1 MASKVDRIVARLQ
14 SKIAEG
20 DYYEAQ
26 QQTRVAASR
35 YIKTSNWP
43 AAIDILVSVAQPLLR
58 AGQGG
63 SGGDLCIMLVDVY
76 RQAELKPDAAAKGR
90 LLTCLRLFD
99 AEEPTRKKF
108 IGEMIGWSAKFG
120 DFPAGDAEL
129 HHVAGSLYA
138 EEHETYEAEKHLIL
152 GTKDS
157 PEVLTKM
164 EYKWYKEG
172 EPHQAG
178 LFAGRAV
185 LPYLLVGNVR
195 AANTCYRLFAST
207 LSTDNPS
214 LGVQDVSSSSGDI
227 RIFPSL
233 PLLNFLGFLLMAV
246 QRAAPE
252 LYKGLVSK
260 YATQINE
267 AESWADALQM
277 IGEMYFGITQP
288 RKSNPLMDMMSG
300 LFSGGAP
307 GGAPQQQQRRPTPR
321 GLDAP
326 APEGLD

>member
-1 MASKVDRIVARLQ
+1 MASKVERIVARLQ
-14 SKIAEG
+14 SKITEG

-43 AAIDILVSVAQPLLR
+43 AAIDILANVAQSLLR

-76 RQAELKPDAAAKGR
+76 NQAELKPDGTSKGR
-90 LLTCLRLFD
+90 LLTCLRLFNP
-99 AEEPTRKKF
+99 EEHTRKKF
-108 IGEMIGWSAKFG
+108 ITDMVGWSAKFG
-120 DFPAGDAEL
+120 EYPAGDPEL

-138 EEHETYEAEKHLIL
+138 EEHDTYEAERHLVL

-164 EYKWYKEG
+164 EYTWYKEG
-172 EPHQAG
+172 SPHEAG

-185 LPYLLVGNVR
+185 LPYLLIGNVR
-195 AANTCYRLFAST
+195 AANTCYRLFTST
-207 LSTDNPS
+207 LSADFPG
-214 LGVQDVSSSSGDI
+214 LGVQDVSASSGDI
-227 RIFPSL
+227 RVFPSL

-267 AESWADALQM
+267 AENWGDALQM

-300 LFSGGAP
+300 LFGGAAP
-307 GGAPQQQQRRPTPR
+307 PAAPQQQRRTVTR